1 MYFRH
6 HTNHPLPAVP
16 SLPGQPVQLL
26 PPSTTTTTTT
36 PAVALEQQQQQR
48 LQGLLQPDLLGGG
61 GRGRS
66 GRRSRG
72 RELFARALA
81 HLARL
86 VGREQLFGLA
96 LQPRQR
102 RLAQQPQRPLQE
114 GAPPHPA
121 PPAPAPGLFKKER
134 HLTLL
139 HQHQHHNHFAIN
151 LSVSS
156 SNSGGGNSTASGGE
170 ASSAAPRDFE
180 QIACY

>member
-121 PPAPAPGLFKKER
+121 PPAPAPQPLCHQPLRLFLQLR
-134 HLTLL
+134 RRQLDG
-139 HQHQHHNHFAIN
+139 QRGRGVF
-151 LSVSS
+151 
-156 SNSGGGNSTASGGE
+156 G
-170 ASSAAPRDFE
+170 SAARL
-180 QIACY
+180 